1 VDEVVIHCLV
11 DEVVIHCVSR
21 KRKRKE
27 EGKTKKSKI
36 KWKKKNGIATKL
48 APSFAP
54 ESSVEDLE
62 TWSLYKQS
70 AKLKLILCHETQ

>member
-48 APSFAP
+48 APPSK
-54 ESSVEDLE
+54 
-62 TWSLYKQS
+62 YS
-70 AKLKLILCHETQ
+70 AKKLVRIELAFWPSLFCS